1 MPAKI
6 NSETEAAILAL
17 HQNGVS
23 RRKISSTLSST
34 NTPAC
39 TSVVSRVIKEFQLE
53 RSGHIKPE
61 KKLPAQNM
69 RTVRTPAMIQ
79 KVKNLVHRPD
89 PYSQRQISQQ
99 LGISARTVRRI
110 IRQDLAGVLRHKRKT
125 HMLSDKQ
132 VSQRLLKIPRLLK
145 HLEGEK
151 WRYIVSI
158 DEAWVYL
165 THVNGR
171 RKVYYQFRGKR
182 SPQSWMK
189 YCQQKHPRG
198 VMFVAGISA
207 RGPTAI
213 RFVPPSTK
221 VNSDFYVHR
230 VLQPL
235 FQKDIKRLY
244 GKSAKRV
251 KLHHDSAPAHRALAT
266 VRFMQENKYKFIPA
280 SDWPANSPDLSPMD
294 YSINGIFKQR
304 LWKRKAK
311 DLQGLVRAMKQEWS
325 LISKKLCVE
334 TLESW
339 STRAQRV
346 LDNSGYQI
354 EHLV

>member
-1 MPAKI
+1 M
-6 NSETEAAILAL
+6 
-17 HQNGVS
+17 
-23 RRKISSTLSST
+23 
-34 NTPAC
+34 
-39 TSVVSRVIKEFQLE
+39 VSRV
-53 RSGHIKPE
+53 E
-61 KKLPAQNM
+61 KYLRPYLLQILPHAPQSCPVSSKNFSWND
-69 RTVRTPAMIQ
+69 RGTSNRKKGFRPRTCGQCALRPWYKKWKISCTVRIRTA
-79 KVKNLVHRPD
+79 N
-89 PYSQRQISQQ
+89 
-99 LGISARTVRRI
+99 ARFLNSWGYLQEPVRRI

-125 HMLSDKQ
+125 HMLSGKQ

-145 HLEGEK
+145 HLQGEK

-189 YCQQKHPRG
+189 HCQQKHPRG

-221 VNSDFYVHR
+221 VNADFYVHR

-251 KLHHDSAPAHRALAT
+251 KLHHDSAPTHRALAT
-266 VRFMQENKYKFIPA
+266 VRFMQENKYEFIPA